1 MSLGLLLVGAVAVV
15 LVALRG
21 GADVAHPSAPV
32 VSAGP
37 VRPSQPPTK
46 RDPNGSAVGAAQNS
60 RSETAAPFTSLPDCE
75 AYVKRHPRAAQRGPR
90 VGSWN
95 IRWFPNGTSH
105 GKEPET
111 RTDLPWLACAI
122 ASLDV
127 DVLAVEEITQG
138 PEGRGALLD
147 VLAKLDVYTH
157 GSWRAELDE
166 CAGSGRQHVGFLYD
180 SRHVALSEV
189 GAVAGLN
196 PGNGACA
203 LNLRPGFGAYA
214 RFVHGPDLWLVA
226 VHLDSG
232 VTARDFDHRALSISR
247 LGGVALDLAARTHDD
262 DLLMLGDFNTM
273 GCKGCE
279 GGDVSAEDEIARIDA
294 LLNDAAF
301 SRLPMPE
308 GRACSHYYRG
318 HGGLLDHVVARA
330 GMGELAAHAQVEAH
344 GLCALLGCRP
354 IPRSVPQPALARLSD
369 HCPIVVQLEAA
380 DSDRETVAH
389 PRHSATHR

>member
-1 MSLGLLLVGAVAVV
+1 MSLGLLLFGAVTAVF
-15 LVALRG
+15 VALRG
-21 GADVAHPSAPV
+21 GAEVDPGASPVGDGRPGRATTPPGEYDRRAPL
-32 VSAGP
+32 
-37 VRPSQPPTK
+37 
-46 RDPNGSAVGAAQNS
+46 VGAAPDA
-60 RSETAAPFTSLPDCE
+60 RSGPATPFKSLEDCE
-75 AYVKRHPRAAQRGPR
+75 AHLKRPRRAVQRGPR
-90 VGSWN
+90 IGSWN

-105 GKEPET
+105 GKDPET

-127 DVLAVEEITQG
+127 DVLAVEEITQD

-147 VLAKLDVYTH
+147 VLAKLDAYTH

-166 CAGSGRQHVGFLYD
+166 CSGSGRQHVGFLYD
-180 SRHVALSEV
+180 SSRVVMSEV

-247 LGGVALDLAARTHDD
+247 LGGVAAELAARTRDD

-279 GGDVSAEDEIARIDA
+279 GGDVSAAEELARIDA
-294 LLNDAAF
+294 ALHDVAL
-301 SRLPMPE
+301 SRVPMPE

-318 HGGLLDHVVARA
+318 RGGLLDHVVTRVGMRELRA
-330 GMGELAAHAQVEAH
+330 TAETEAQ
-344 GLCALLGCRP
+344 GLCALLGCQP
-354 IPRSVPQPALARLSD
+354 ISRRSPQPALARLSD
-369 HCPIVVQLEAA
+369 HCPIVVELEAV
-380 DSDRETVAH
+380 DSDQKSAARPPH
-389 PRHSATHR
+389 RATHR